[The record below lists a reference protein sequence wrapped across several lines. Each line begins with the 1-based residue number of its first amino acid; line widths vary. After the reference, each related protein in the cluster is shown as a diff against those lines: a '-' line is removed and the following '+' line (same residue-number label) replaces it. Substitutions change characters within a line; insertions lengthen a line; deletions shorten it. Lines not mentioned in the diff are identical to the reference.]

1 MTGINITLVRFAL
14 DKNSDFLR
22 ISQNGV
28 AYNITGRG
36 LHSSTIQLNLSSS
49 VHRVTQLNS

>member
-36 LHSSTIQLNLSSS
+36 LHSSTIQLNLSRS
-49 VHRVTQLNS
+49 